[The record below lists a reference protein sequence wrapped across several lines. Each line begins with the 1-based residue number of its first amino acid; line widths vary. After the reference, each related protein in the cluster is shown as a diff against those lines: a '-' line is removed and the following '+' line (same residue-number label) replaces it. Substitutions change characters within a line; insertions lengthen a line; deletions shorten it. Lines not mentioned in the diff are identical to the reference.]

1 MAPVKRF
8 CRNVQNDERKQR
20 RTTDRPQKLIEPIE
34 FRPLPT
40 ETEPAIHRLNLG
52 ATPERPS
59 QKGRAIQ
66 PPTGQN
72 HGFPLASHDV
82 NVANH
87 HERRNCYYFP
97 MKKLEL
103 DEAARSRGEELVLD
117 ELFDLRL
124 YERLAAVSRGGLSE
138 MLNRLVAV
146 EAKHYAFWQDF
157 FSMNRTDLDWGRRL
171 KLAVVTVVCRVVGPS
186 AVLLVL
192 EGIEIYGI
200 RKYLT
205 LWDTYRDTPF
215 GEALKATLMDEFE
228 HEDEIV
234 SGFAGRKINPERV
247 RAIFL
252 GFNDGL
258 VEILG
263 AVSGFFTVL
272 REPRLVLGASVAVA
286 VAGALSMAAGSF
298 AATSSEREIERIQ
311 KGKAL
316 FLGRKKDDD
325 QAPSPV
331 STGVVVGVSYFV
343 GASLPVLPVM
353 FGAGNA
359 LVSVLAGAVAAVVVS
374 SILAFL
380 SGMDVR
386 RRIALNLAVI
396 GLAVGVTSLIGT
408 LVHKLWGVSL

>member
-1 MAPVKRF
+1 M
-8 CRNVQNDERKQR
+8 
-20 RTTDRPQKLIEPIE
+20 T
-34 FRPLPT
+34 
-40 ETEPAIHRLNLG
+40 
-52 ATPERPS
+52 
-59 QKGRAIQ
+59 
-66 PPTGQN
+66 
-72 HGFPLASHDV
+72 
-82 NVANH
+82 
-87 HERRNCYYFP
+87 
-97 MKKLEL
+97 KLEL
-103 DEAARSRGEELVLD
+103 DAAARTRGEELVLD

-124 YERLAAVSRGGLSE
+124 YERLCAVSRGGLSE

-157 FSMNRTDLDWGRRL
+157 FSLKRSRLDWGRRL
-171 KLAVVTVVCRVVGPS
+171 KLEIVTIVCRIVGPS

-192 EGIEIYGI
+192 EGIEVYGI

-215 GEALKATLMDEFE
+215 GQALKDTLMDEFE

-247 RAIFL
+247 RGIFL

-263 AVSGFFTVL
+263 AVSGFFTAL
-272 REPRLVLGASVAVA
+272 REPRLVLGASIAVA
-286 VAGALSMAAGSF
+286 VAGAISMAAGAF
-298 AATSSEREIERIQ
+298 AATSSEREIQRIQ

-316 FLGRKKDDD
+316 FLGRKKEDED
-325 QAPSPV
+325 SSSSV

-343 GASLPVLPVM
+343 GASLPVLPVI

-359 LVSVLAGAVAAVVVS
+359 LLSVIAGVVAAVLVS
-374 SILAFL
+374 SVLAFL

-386 RRIALNLAVI
+386 RRIVLNLAVI
-396 GLAVGVTSLIGT
+396 ALAVGVTSLIGA
-408 LVHKLWGVSL
+408 LVHQVWGVSL

>member
-1 MAPVKRF
+1 MKRA
-8 CRNVQNDERKQR
+8 Q
-20 RTTDRPQKLIEPIE
+20 
-34 FRPLPT
+34 
-40 ETEPAIHRLNLG
+40 
-52 ATPERPS
+52 
-59 QKGRAIQ
+59 
-66 PPTGQN
+66 
-72 HGFPLASHDV
+72 
-82 NVANH
+82 
-87 HERRNCYYFP
+87 
-97 MKKLEL
+97 L
-103 DEAARSRGEELVLD
+103 DG
-117 ELFDLRL
+117 
-124 YERLAAVSRGGLSE
+124 
-138 MLNRLVAV
+138 
-146 EAKHYAFWQDF
+146 
-157 FSMNRTDLDWGRRL
+157 GRRI
-171 KLAVVTVVCRVVGPS
+171 KLAIVTVICRVVGPS

-234 SGFAGRKINPERV
+234 SGFAGRKINPARV

-311 KGKAL
+311 RGKAL
-316 FLGRKKDDD
+316 FLGHKKDDED
-325 QAPSPV
+325 APSPV
-331 STGVVVGVSYFV
+331 STGVVVGVSYFI
-343 GASLPVLPVM
+343 GASLPVLPVV
-353 FGAGNA
+353 FGASNA
-359 LVSVLAGAVAAVVVS
+359 LVSVFAGAVAAVVVS
-374 SILAFL
+374 SVLAFL
-380 SGMDVR
+380 SGMEVR

-396 GLAVGVTSLIGT
+396 ALAVGVTSLIGA
-408 LVHKLWGVSL
+408 LVHRVWGVSL

>member
-1 MAPVKRF
+1 MEK
-8 CRNVQNDERKQR
+8 
-20 RTTDRPQKLIEPIE
+20 IE
-34 FRPLPT
+34 LD
-40 ETEPAIHRLNLG
+40 G
-52 ATPERPS
+52 AT
-59 QKGRAIQ
+59 RA
-66 PPTGQN
+66 
-72 HGFPLASHDV
+72 
-82 NVANH
+82 
-87 HERRNCYYFP
+87 
-97 MKKLEL
+97 
-103 DEAARSRGEELVLD
+103 RGEELVLD

-124 YERLAAVSRGGLSE
+124 YERLRSVSRGGLAE
-138 MLNRLVAV
+138 MLDRLVTV

-157 FSMNRTDLDWGRRL
+157 FSMKRSQLDWGRRF

-205 LWDTYRDTPF
+205 LWDVYRETPF
-215 GEALKATLMDEFE
+215 GQALKDTLMDEFE

-234 SGFAGRKINPERV
+234 SGFSGRKINPERV
-247 RAIFL
+247 RGIFL

-263 AVSGFFTVL
+263 AVSGFFTAL
-272 REPRLVLGASVAVA
+272 QEPRLVLGASVAVA
-286 VAGALSMAAGSF
+286 VAGSLSMAAGAF

-316 FLGRKKDDD
+316 FLGRKKEEED
-325 QAPSPV
+325 APSPIA
-331 STGVVVGVSYFV
+331 TGVVVGVSYFI
-343 GASLPVLPVM
+343 GASLPVLPVI
-353 FGAGNA
+353 FGAHNA
-359 LVSVLAGAVAAVVVS
+359 FVSVLAGAAAAIVVS

-396 GLAVGVTSLIGT
+396 ALAVGVTSLIGS
-408 LVHKLWGVSL
+408 LVHKLWGLTL